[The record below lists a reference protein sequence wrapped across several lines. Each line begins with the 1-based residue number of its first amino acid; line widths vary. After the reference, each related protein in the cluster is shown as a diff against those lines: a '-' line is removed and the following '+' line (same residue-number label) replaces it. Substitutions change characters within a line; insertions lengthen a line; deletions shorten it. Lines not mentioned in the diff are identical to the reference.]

1 MDYKQ
6 IYQEDMTDFG
16 STKIAARTAIPTVAL
31 ANKKTVKNIKSLK
44 AYFSKEGK
52 DSQIKR

>member
-6 IYQEDMTDFG
+6 RYQENRTNFE
-16 STKIAARTAIPTVAL
+16 STKNAAQTAIPTEAL
-31 ANKKTVKNIKSLK
+31 ANKKTVKKIKSLK

-52 DSQIKR
+52 DSNIKR

>member
-6 IYQEDMTDFG
+6 IYQEEMTDFG
-16 STKIAARTAIPTVAL
+16 STKIAAQTAIPTVAL

-52 DSQIKR
+52 DSNIKR